1 MKKLFLDTSGY
12 SGFKKGNPAI
22 LEAIREADEIR
33 LNPIVIGELLSGFDG
48 GRFAAVNRRELR
60 DFLASEAVAVLPVTE
75 ETAERYAVIHRHLK
89 ERGTPIPANDLWIA
103 ASVME
108 AGTVLVTSD
117 QHFLKVP
124 QIQTLMIR

>member
-48 GRFAAVNRRELR
+48 GRFAAQHAQRAKDSGTCPGDMRQGR
-60 DFLASEAVAVLPVTE
+60 MFLG
-75 ETAERYAVIHRHLK
+75 RCHRI
-89 ERGTPIPANDLWIA
+89 G
-103 ASVME
+103 SV
-108 AGTVLVTSD
+108 
-117 QHFLKVP
+117 
-124 QIQTLMIR
+124 